1 MTEPTNNELDRIK
14 TAIEMIGE
22 AAKIVATSAIEMD
35 KKFAEL
41 SKEQIEIKKEL
52 LEVKRLEMELAASS
66 VERFKKIGQ
75 EDDLDFLRKMDI
87 MENDFLDKTIS
98 IAKELNKL
106 HKEMRD
112 EATNGITEA
121 EFDRF
126 IRRKDTNQ

>member
-22 AAKIVATSAIEMD
+22 AAKIVATAAIDMD

-52 LEVKRLEMELAASS
+52 LEVKRLEMELTANS

-75 EDDLDFLRKMDI
+75 EDDLDFLKKMDI
-87 MENDFLDKTIS
+87 MENEFLDKTI
-98 IAKELNKL
+98 ARARELNKL
-106 HKEMRD
+106 HREMRD
-112 EATNGITEA
+112 ENTNGITEA
-121 EFDRF
+121 ELDRF
-126 IRRKDTNQ
+126 ARRKDSNQ